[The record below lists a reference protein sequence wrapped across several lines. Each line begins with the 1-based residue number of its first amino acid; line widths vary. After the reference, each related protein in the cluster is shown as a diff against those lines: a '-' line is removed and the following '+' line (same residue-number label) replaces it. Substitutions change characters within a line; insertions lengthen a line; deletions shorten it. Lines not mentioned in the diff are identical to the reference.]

1 VRVLKI
7 LKKIIFKPELKEMD
21 LLRKRNKRLQ
31 DENDSLWDMLDEIK
45 NSDIKNHN
53 MSKEIDM
60 IVERTKEKIAKSLA
74 IAKVVSNMN
83 KRDDH

>member
-1 VRVLKI
+1 
-7 LKKIIFKPELKEMD
+7 MD

-45 NSDIKNHN
+45 NSDIKSHN

>member
-1 VRVLKI
+1 MLKI
-7 LKKIIFKPELKEMD
+7 LKKVIFKPELKEMD

-45 NSDIKNHN
+45 NSDIKSHN

-83 KRDDH
+83 KRDEH

>member
-1 VRVLKI
+1 
-7 LKKIIFKPELKEMD
+7 
-21 LLRKRNKRLQ
+21 
-31 DENDSLWDMLDEIK
+31 MLDEIK
-45 NSDIKNHN
+45 NSDIKSHN

>member
-1 VRVLKI
+1 MLKI
-7 LKKIIFKPELKEMD
+7 LKKVIFKPELKEMD

-45 NSDIKNHN
+45 NSDIKSHN

>member
-1 VRVLKI
+1 MLKI

>member
-1 VRVLKI
+1 VLKI

>member
-1 VRVLKI
+1 VLKI
-7 LKKIIFKPELKEMD
+7 LKKVIFKPELKEMD

-45 NSDIKNHN
+45 NSDIKSHN

>member
-1 VRVLKI
+1 
-7 LKKIIFKPELKEMD
+7 MD

>member
-1 VRVLKI
+1 M
-7 LKKIIFKPELKEMD
+7 FKPELKEMD

-45 NSDIKNHN
+45 NSDIKSHN

>member
-1 VRVLKI
+1 MWKI
-7 LKKIIFKPELKEMD
+7 LKKVIFKPELKEMD

-45 NSDIKNHN
+45 NSDIKSHN

>member
-1 VRVLKI
+1 MLKI

-45 NSDIKNHN
+45 NSDIKSHN

>member
-1 VRVLKI
+1 MFLVTV
-7 LKKIIFKPELKEMD
+7 FKPELKEMD

-45 NSDIKNHN
+45 NSDIKSHN

>member
-1 VRVLKI
+1 MLKI
-7 LKKIIFKPELKEMD
+7 LKKIMFKPELKEMD

-45 NSDIKNHN
+45 NSDIKSHN